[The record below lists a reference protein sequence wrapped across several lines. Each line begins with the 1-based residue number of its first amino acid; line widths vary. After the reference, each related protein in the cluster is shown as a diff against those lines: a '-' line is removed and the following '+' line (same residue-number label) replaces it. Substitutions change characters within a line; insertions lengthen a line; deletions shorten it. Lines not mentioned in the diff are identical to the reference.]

1 MRLDLFLV
9 QHQLA
14 VSRTQAQ
21 EFITSGYVF
30 LKNGSERIQISK
42 VSYDVSEHQKNLIVV
57 EPNQL
62 QKFVSRAGL
71 KLAGALQD
79 LKIDVAGKTVL
90 DVGQSTGGFSDCL
103 IQGQARRVVGVDV
116 GHGQLHE
123 KLKNHP
129 QIKSVE
135 GLNAKDLGTDV
146 GFLKLVPME
155 KFDLIVM
162 DVSFI
167 SISKV
172 MAHLVNF
179 LKIEGEYLFLVKP
192 QFECGRDFLDK
203 NGIVN
208 DSSVYVEIEKRIR
221 AAALE
226 IFKNVEAYTISGILG
241 KDGNREYF
249 IYGKNRN

>member
-1 MRLDLFLV
+1 MRLDIFLV
-9 QHQLA
+9 QKKLA

-21 EFITSGYVF
+21 EFIACGYVF
-30 LKNGSERIQISK
+30 LVNASGKAQLSKASYEVDENQLDRIR
-42 VSYDVSEHQKNLIVV
+42 V
-57 EPNQL
+57 EPNSL

-71 KLAGALQD
+71 KLVGALAE
-79 LKIDVAGKTVL
+79 LKISVAAKTVL

-103 IQGQARRVVGVDV
+103 IQNNARLVVGVDV
-116 GHGQLHE
+116 GHGQLHA

-129 QIKSVE
+129 QVLSIE
-135 GLNAKDLGTDV
+135 GLNAKDLEIDERFLASVPV
-146 GFLKLVPME
+146 G

-167 SISKV
+167 SITKV

-179 LKIEGEYLFLVKP
+179 LKPEGEYLFLVKP
-192 QFECGRDFLDK
+192 QFECGREFLDK

-208 DSSVYVEIEKRIR
+208 DSSIYVEIEKKIR
-221 AAALE
+221 SVALE
-226 IFKNVEAYTISGILG
+226 VFKNVESYTTSEILG

-249 IYGKNRN
+249 IYGKNLN

>member
-9 QHQLA
+9 HHRLA

-21 EFITSGYVF
+21 EFIRCGYVF
-30 LKNGSERIQISK
+30 LVNESEKVQLSKASYEVGENQLARIR
-42 VSYDVSEHQKNLIVV
+42 V
-57 EPNQL
+57 EPNHL

-71 KLAGALQD
+71 KLVGALVA
-79 LKIDVAGKTVL
+79 LKISVAAKAVL

-103 IQGQARRVVGVDV
+103 LQSQARLVVGVDV
-116 GHGQLHE
+116 GHGQLHD

-129 QIKSVE
+129 QVKSIE
-135 GLNAKDLGTDV
+135 GLNAKDLGTDER
-146 GFLKLVPME
+146 FLASVPAG

-167 SISKV
+167 SITKI

-179 LKIEGEYLFLVKP
+179 LKPEGEYLFLVKP
-192 QFECGRDFLDK
+192 QFECGREFLDK

-208 DSSVYVEIEKRIR
+208 DSSIYAEIEKRVR
-221 AAALE
+221 SVALAV
-226 IFKNVEAYTISGILG
+226 FKNVESYTTSEILG

-249 IYGKNRN
+249 IYGKNLN

>member
-9 QHQLA
+9 QNQLA

-21 EFITSGYVF
+21 EFIGCGFVF
-30 LKNGSERIQISK
+30 LVNGAAKTQLSK
-42 VSYDVSEHQKNLIVV
+42 ASYEVSEVHPGQIVV
-57 EPNQL
+57 EPNRL

-71 KLAGALQD
+71 KLDGALNE
-79 LKIDVAGKTVL
+79 LNLDVAGKAVL

-103 IQGQARRVVGVDV
+103 VQHQARLVVGVDV

-123 KLKNHP
+123 KLRNHP
-129 QIKSVE
+129 QVKSLE
-135 GLNAKDLGTDV
+135 GLNAKDLGSDER
-146 GFLKLVPME
+146 FLQMVPSG

-167 SISKV
+167 SITKV

-179 LKIEGEYLFLVKP
+179 LKAKGEYLFLVKP

-208 DSSVYVEIEKRIR
+208 DSSVYTEIEKTVRS
-221 AAALE
+221 AATE
-226 IFKNVEAYTISGILG
+226 IFKNVEA
-241 KDGNREYF
+241 
-249 IYGKNRN
+249 

>member
-9 QHQLA
+9 HNRLA

-21 EFITSGYVF
+21 EFIGSGYVF
-30 LKNGSERIQISK
+30 LVNESGKVQLSKASYEVNEDQQSRIF
-42 VSYDVSEHQKNLIVV
+42 V

-71 KLAGALQD
+71 KLAGALEA
-79 LKIDVAGKTVL
+79 LKIDVTGKAVL
-90 DVGQSTGGFSDCL
+90 DVGQSTGGFTDCL
-103 IQGQARRVVGVDV
+103 VQSGARLVVGVDV

-123 KLKNHP
+123 KIKNHS
-129 QIKSVE
+129 QVKSFE
-135 GLNAKDLGTDV
+135 GLNAKDLATDA
-146 GFLKLVPME
+146 GFLSSVPAG

-167 SISKV
+167 SITKV
-172 MAHLVNF
+172 MPHLVSY
-179 LKIEGEYLFLVKP
+179 LKAGGEYLLLVKP
-192 QFECGRDFLDK
+192 QFECGREFLDK

-208 DSSVYVEIEKRIR
+208 DSSVYVEIEIAIR
-221 AAALE
+221 AAAME
-226 IFKNVEAYTISGILG
+226 IFKNVESYTVSGILG

>member
-9 QHQLA
+9 QQKLA

-21 EFITSGYVF
+21 QFIGCGYVF
-30 LKNGSERIQISK
+30 LVNESGKVLLSKASYEVGENQLTRII
-42 VSYDVSEHQKNLIVV
+42 V
-57 EPNQL
+57 EPNHL
-62 QKFVSRAGL
+62 QNFVSRAGL
-71 KLAGALQD
+71 KLAGALD
-79 LKIDVAGKTVL
+79 ALKIDVTGKTVL

-103 IQGQARRVVGVDV
+103 VQCQARLVVGVDV
-116 GHGQLHE
+116 GHGQLHD

-129 QIKSVE
+129 LVRSIE
-135 GLNAKDLGTDV
+135 GLNAKDLGSDER
-146 GFLKLVPME
+146 FLTFVPAG

-167 SISKV
+167 SITKV

-179 LKIEGEYLFLVKP
+179 LKPEGDYLFLVKP
-192 QFECGRDFLDK
+192 QFECGREFLDK

-208 DSSVYVEIEKRIR
+208 DSSIYPEIEKKVRS
-221 AAALE
+221 AALE
-226 IFKNVEAYTISGILG
+226 IFKNVESYTISEILG

-249 IYGKNRN
+249 IYGKNLN